1 MHTCV
6 YILNKKWV
14 FYIQVVD
21 AFSRVLL
28 SQLCHEVPEPP
39 VPLHTHRTL
48 QWGCVTLSFSHTSW
62 VLQRTVQW
70 GCVNCQKKGL
80 SCPDANSHGN
90 LCKICWQ
97 ARKSSLECFCAAKL
111 SMDSE
116 VKRIPLHMW
125 CDVNVRCEYYSYV
138 RVCSMLLESY
148 NNDIIC
154 IMLLKIVHIS
164 GPKKMFSLLSV
175 LLIET
180 KLA

>member
-6 YILNKKWV
+6 YTLNKKWV

-21 AFSRVLL
+21 ASFSWVLL
-28 SQLCHEVPEPP
+28 WQLCHEVPEPAIR
-39 VPLHTHRTL
+39 LHTHRTL

-70 GCVNCQKKGL
+70 GCVNCRKKGL
-80 SCPDANSHGN
+80 GCLHANSHGN

-97 ARKSSLECFCAAKL
+97 ARKSSLECFCAVKL
-111 SMDSE
+111 SMDLE
-116 VKRIPLHMW
+116 VKCIPLHMW
-125 CDVNVRCEYYSYV
+125 WECYSYV
-138 RVCSMLLESY
+138 SVCSMLLESY
-148 NNDIIC
+148 NKDIIC
-154 IMLLKIVHIS
+154 IMPLKIVHIS